1 MILAGIL
8 LSAIGAIVLSEIL
21 GRGKVVYTR
30 MASLFSAY
38 IIGCAAF
45 GWLAIARGGTVLDAA
60 AIALSVVPIMAA
72 WLGFRIHIS
81 NSITLEMAGLLDD
94 GRRRTVKEIEVLY
107 DIDAH
112 AAKRAE
118 VLQAAG
124 YFTDDAEQRLVD
136 TPRTRVLLVLIR
148 TMCGPDGPRSVA
160 EFLRKMD
167 YPD

>member
-8 LSAIGAIVLSEIL
+8 LSGVGAIVLSEIL

-30 MASLFSAY
+30 MASLFAAY
-38 IIGCAAF
+38 VIGCASF
-45 GWLAIARGGTVLDAA
+45 GWLAMARGGTVVDAV

-94 GRRRTVKEIEVLY
+94 GRKRTVHEIEVLY

-112 AAKRAE
+112 ASRRAD

-124 YFTDDAEQRLVD
+124 YFTNDTEQRLVD
-136 TPRTRVLLVLIR
+136 TPRSRMILVLIR
-148 TMCGPDGPRSVA
+148 TLCGPEGPRSVV
-160 EFLRKMD
+160 ESLRKMD
-167 YPD
+167 QHL